1 MSEHPAANSLE
12 LETATFVVLTG
23 GYLGRRIARLA
34 AEHAMFDPDRRCVLR
49 PGDAG
54 YPDDRKVQTW
64 RGDTAAVAVV
74 LNVDGDVTER
84 LDATRGTTEAWIEDA
99 FVRAHRKP

>member
-1 MSEHPAANSLE
+1 MRNHASPSSLE

-23 GYLGRRIARLA
+23 GNLGCRIARLA
-34 AEHAMFDPDRRCVLR
+34 AEHAMFDPDRRCVLL

-54 YPDDRKVQTW
+54 YPDDRKIQTW

-99 FVRAHRKP
+99 FVRARRKS